1 MTHASTAK
9 RQLETLVA
17 AQGLVL
23 EHPPDVM
30 EEVAALVADPG
41 IDDASLR
48 DLTPLPF
55 CTIDEPTSKDLDQAL
70 FVETSPTGWVVWY
83 AIADAAWFVR
93 PGTALY
99 REALARGAT
108 YYLPGL
114 VIPMLPKELSEDLV
128 SLNPEVD
135 RRAMVF
141 RMEVHADGNRG
152 DAEIVRARI
161 RSQAK
166 LNYGGVQQ
174 FLDGHIERLMPTP
187 QGDESLRLLREVGLA
202 RMHHAHQRGVVS
214 YRRTEVDAGLQGARF
229 VAVGGTRHATE
240 RYNEQ
245 ISLLCNRVGAAF
257 LGAQT
262 AGHVEPIYRVHEAPG
277 ARRLDALRSQIAAL
291 VSRHR
296 CDEAVWLWRS
306 EERLSTYLDRLPE
319 GRLARAVH
327 RQAILT
333 NHPGRFQS
341 ERAGHHGVGAE
352 AYARFSA
359 PMREIVGV
367 FLHHELWEAKA
378 GAPLS
383 PTWGQGEVVARANA
397 STRLQGQL
405 TAQSNRL
412 ILDQLFEDRR
422 GPWKATVMGITRSKI
437 HLQLDEPPIDVKV
450 YLRHQES
457 DGRLAAHEDGTAVI
471 LQGDGGVVWRVGDAV
486 LATVRGRDPKADR
499 WRLQLEMPS
508 EYR

>member
-1 MTHASTAK
+1 
-9 RQLETLVA
+9 
-17 AQGLVL
+17 
-23 EHPPDVM
+23 M

-41 IDDASLR
+41 IDDVSLR
-48 DLTPLPF
+48 DLTHLPF

-70 FVETSPTGWVVWY
+70 FVETSPRGWVVWY

-141 RMEVHADGNRG
+141 RMEVHTDGNRG
-152 DAEIVRARI
+152 DAEIVRARV

-202 RMHHAHQRGVVS
+202 RMNHAQERGVVS
-214 YRRTEVDAGLQGARF
+214 YRRTEVDAGLKGPRF
-229 VAVGGTRHATE
+229 VAVGGCRHATE

-245 ISLLCNRVGAAF
+245 ISLLCNTVGAAF

-277 ARRLDALRSQIAAL
+277 ARRLDALRRQIATLA
-291 VSRHR
+291 SRHQS
-296 CDEAVWLWRS
+296 DKAVWLWRT
-306 EERLSTYLDRLPE
+306 EERLSTYLERLPE
-319 GRLARAVH
+319 GRLARAIH
-327 RQAILT
+327 RQAIVA

-359 PMREIVGV
+359 PMREIIGV
-367 FLHHELWEAKA
+367 FLHCELWEAKA
-378 GAPLS
+378 GAPS
-383 PTWGQGEVVARANA
+383 FPTGGQSEVIARANA
-397 STRLQGQL
+397 SKRLQGQL

-412 ILDQLFEDRR
+412 ILDQLFEDGR

-437 HLQLDEPPIDVKV
+437 HIQLDEPPIDIKV
-450 YLRHQES
+450 YLRHLQTE
-457 DGRLAAHEDGTAVI
+457 GPLVAHEDRTVVVREEDRGE
-471 LQGDGGVVWRVGDAV
+471 VWRVGDAV
-486 LATVRGRDPKADR
+486 WATLQGRDPEADR
-499 WRLQLEMPS
+499 WRLQLEMVG